1 MRAVAT
7 APKLDVKPLDT
18 MTSFRNQAYAA
29 LKEAI
34 TNADIYA
41 HPNEIRLDER
51 ELSQALGVSR
61 TPIREAMTLLEQEG
75 FIRTLPRRGIFIVRK
90 TRREIVEMIEVWA
103 ALESLAARL
112 AGERASQA
120 EVAGLHRIM
129 EEFETEKPAEHISE
143 YSDANIAFHQT
154 IIKMSGNQLIVD
166 TTENLFIHVRAIRR
180 MTIGDQD
187 RAERSVADHM
197 KIIEAL
203 EKRDGETAARLV
215 LKHNLDLA
223 AHVEKHCTF
232 LD

>member
-41 HPNEIRLDER
+41 HEDEIRLDER

-75 FIRTLPRRGIFIVRK
+75 FIRTLPRRGIFVVRK
-90 TRREIVEMIEVWA
+90 TKKEIVERIQVWA

-112 AGERASQA
+112 ITLHASDD
-120 EVAGLHRIM
+120 EIAGLFSLFD
-129 EEFETEKPAEHISE
+129 EF
-143 YSDANIAFHQT
+143 Q
-154 IIKMSGNQLIVD
+154 
-166 TTENLFIHVRAIRR
+166 ENGHSP
-180 MTIGDQD
+180 
-187 RAERSVADHM
+187 ECH
-197 KIIEAL
+197 
-203 EKRDGETAARLV
+203 
-215 LKHNLDLA
+215 
-223 AHVEKHCTF
+223 
-232 LD
+232 